1 MKNFIVV
8 LFLLSLSKPS
18 NAQSRNEDSIK
29 VVNTL
34 LYILQNS
41 AHVNFSDT
49 NVLKL
54 GTFYKVAPYIVY
66 RGKDLK
72 RKWKD
77 NCNYA
82 LEEDKLG
89 VDEICFKLNRTINK
103 VDTFIIE
110 KYSTEKESEGIWHI
124 LTISFN
130 LKGKNKVMQFAFL
143 KPGKTYLLGD
153 ID

>member
-1 MKNFIVV
+1 MKKILAF
-8 LFLLSLSKPS
+8 LFLFCLVNQS
-18 NAQSRNEDSIK
+18 NAQNKKEDSIK

-34 LYILQNS
+34 LYILQNT
-41 AHVNFSDT
+41 AYVNFSDS
-49 NVLKL
+49 NVHKF

-66 RGKDLK
+66 QGKNLN

-77 NCNYA
+77 SCNY
-82 LEEDKLG
+82 LLDEDKLG

-103 VDTFIIE
+103 ADTFIIE
-110 KYSTEKESEGIWHI
+110 KYSTEKESEGVWHV

-130 LKGKNKVMQFAFL
+130 LKGRNKIMQFAFL
-143 KPGKTYLLGD
+143 KPRNTFLLGD

>member
-1 MKNFIVV
+1 MKFFVVV
-8 LFLLSLSKPS
+8 LLLFCLANKS
-18 NAQSRNEDSIK
+18 NAQNKKEDSIK

-34 LYILQNS
+34 IFILQHT
-41 AHVNFSDT
+41 AYVNFSDT
-49 NVLKL
+49 NVQKF
-54 GTFYKVAPYIVY
+54 GTFYKVAPYMVY
-66 RGKDLK
+66 QGKNLK

-77 NCNYA
+77 SCNYL

-103 VDTFIIE
+103 ADTFIIE
-110 KYSTEKESEGIWHI
+110 KYSTEIESEGVWHV

-130 LKGKNKVMQFAFL
+130 LKGKNKIMQFAFL
-143 KPGKTYLLGD
+143 KPRNTYLLGD